1 MFTVLPETLTFSLLQ
16 KMTDAKKGTISA
28 PDGLHKTPNN
38 PSEKWM
44 TNALPIQKAKTNVTY
59 VQVCRAATTSNLAGR
74 TENWQPRR
82 PMKSQNSD
90 S

>member
-1 MFTVLPETLTFSLLQ
+1 
-16 KMTDAKKGTISA
+16 MTEAKKSTISA

-44 TNALPIQKAKTNVTY
+44 TLPIQNATTNVTY